1 MGGKKTG
8 MISVVSI
15 SIYGFHIQGFSNKKE
30 KVIFVAEKC
39 RNKLKQIKFKENWWQ
54 KENPM
59 MTENRILCEQ
69 QALVSGFISDT
80 VIK

>member
-15 SIYGFHIQGFSNKKE
+15 SIYGFPIQGFSNKNE

-39 RNKLKQIKFKENWWQ
+39 RNKLKQIKFKENRWQ

-69 QALVSGFISDT
+69 QALVSAFISDT